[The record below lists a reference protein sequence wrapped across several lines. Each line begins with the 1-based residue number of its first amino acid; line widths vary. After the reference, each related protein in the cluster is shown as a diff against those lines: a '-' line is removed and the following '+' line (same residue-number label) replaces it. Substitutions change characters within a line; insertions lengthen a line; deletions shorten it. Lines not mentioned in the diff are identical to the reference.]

1 MISGRFGLK
10 SSGSSAWPWNKGND
24 FASVRQKREIG
35 FAADQMKASGLG

>member
-1 MISGRFGLK
+1 MLYPFDLEAG
-10 SSGSSAWPWNKGND
+10 WPWNKGND